1 MQACMFDASG
11 GSGCGAQGGLWGVRG
26 VGLCEEGAC
35 ATREMA
41 GSPGAERAPVRTP
54 SEELGDA
61 VSQRSSRP
69 AETNEMILR
78 DGHEVRQ
85 AEGRGGSGFRRTVM
99 GVSGVLRA
107 TREAADAAVQRARRF
122 FFRDTG

>member
-1 MQACMFDASG
+1 M
-11 GSGCGAQGGLWGVRG
+11 GV
-26 VGLCEEGAC
+26 
-35 ATREMA
+35 
-41 GSPGAERAPVRTP
+41 P

-69 AETNEMILR
+69 DETNEWVLS

-99 GVSGVLRA
+99 GVRGMLRA
-107 TREAADAAVQRARRF
+107 TRAAADAAVHRAKRF
-122 FFRDTG
+122 FFRDAG